1 MKLFSCLQFY
11 RETLESVDEPPTMQD
26 GNGNSPTEKME
37 TENGGL
43 DSALSENND
52 DFLLP
57 PVKDVEMKEDG
68 QNDGGENNFL

>member
-1 MKLFSCLQFY
+1 
-11 RETLESVDEPPTMQD
+11 MQD